1 MAPLPYREELCV
13 DVWLVWEQKLPE
25 SFQQLESPL
34 TGRDYV
40 VDHVH
45 EAYHH
50 YLKASR
56 RTTLIDR
63 QLLAPYTPVHPSA
76 DLTHTYGHGGDDVA
90 LLQVVSTHYEVG
102 SGLGSGNTVLQYQ
115 MVVQR

>member
-1 MAPLPYREELCV
+1 MAPLPYRRGELCV

-50 YLKASR
+50 YLKASQAHHTDR
-56 RTTLIDR
+56 PTAARTLHTC
-63 QLLAPYTPVHPSA
+63 AP
-76 DLTHTYGHGGDDVA
+76 
-90 LLQVVSTHYEVG
+90 VG
-102 SGLGSGNTVLQYQ
+102 
-115 MVVQR
+115 